1 MGRGEGLIIA
11 QTIWLIM
18 PGKKWISPISQLLKS
33 HISYLKSHISHLDTP
48 VFLLKFT
55 LNNQRLSYQ
64 NYIKPALDY
73 LITLVILIPAGL
85 LMLLIVLGYIIT
97 GQFPIFFKHERI
109 GKNGRNFMLWKFRTL
124 SSDTSKTLQQRKF
137 FWGNLLRA
145 SNLDELPQL
154 WNVLRGE
161 MSLVGPRPLPVEY
174 ATLFSAEQNKRH
186 QVLPGITGLAQIS
199 GKNNLSWPEKFKF
212 DVEYI
217 NRCSFWLDLSILF
230 KTFVLALSF
239 KQDTSLNEEK
249 FSG

>member
-1 MGRGEGLIIA
+1 LSY
-11 QTIWLIM
+11 
-18 PGKKWISPISQLLKS
+18 PN
-33 HISYLKSHISHLDTP
+33 HIKP
-48 VFLLKFT
+48 T
-55 LNNQRLSYQ
+55 LN
-64 NYIKPALDY
+64 Y
-73 LITLVILIPAGL
+73 LLTLVILIPAAFL
-85 LMLLIVLGYIIT
+85 IVLIVLGYLLT

-109 GKNGRNFMLWKFRTL
+109 GKNGRHFMLWKFRTL
-124 SSDTSKTLQQRKF
+124 STDTGKTLQQRKF

-145 SNLDELPQL
+145 TNLDELPQL

-161 MSLVGPRPLPVEY
+161 MSLVGPRPLPIEY
-174 ATLFSAEQNKRH
+174 ANLFSAEQNKRH

-217 NRCSFWLDLSILF
+217 NRCSFWLDVTILF
-230 KTFVLALSF
+230 KTFLLALSF

>member
-1 MGRGEGLIIA
+1 
-11 QTIWLIM
+11 
-18 PGKKWISPISQLLKS
+18 
-33 HISYLKSHISHLDTP
+33 
-48 VFLLKFT
+48 
-55 LNNQRLSYQ
+55 
-64 NYIKPALDY
+64 
-73 LITLVILIPAGL
+73 
-85 LMLLIVLGYIIT
+85 MLLIVLGYIIT

-186 QVLPGITGLAQIS
+186 QVFPGITGLAQVR